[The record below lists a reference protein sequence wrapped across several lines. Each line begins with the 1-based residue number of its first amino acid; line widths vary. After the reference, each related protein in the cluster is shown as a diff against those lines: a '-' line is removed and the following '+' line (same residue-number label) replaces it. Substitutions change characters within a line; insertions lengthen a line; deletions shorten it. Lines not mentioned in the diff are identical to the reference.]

1 MDIVKKAINDIQN
14 GKMVIL
20 VDDED
25 RENEG
30 DLCMGAIF
38 TTPDKINFMSKFGRG
53 LICVTLTEQKA
64 DQLGLKLMVSD
75 NNSKFK
81 TAFTVSVD
89 AAKNTTTGI
98 SASDR
103 AVTIQTMIRPEA
115 KPDDLERPGHIF
127 PLRAKNGGVLVRIGQ
142 TEGSVD
148 LAKMAKIYEA
158 GVICEIMNDDGTMA
172 RRPQL
177 EVMAKKF
184 GLTIVAIA
192 DIIKYRLAH
201 ERLVH
206 RAASA
211 NLQTKHGN
219 FNIIVYTNDIDDKE
233 HVAVVKGDVSGNE
246 PVLVRVHSSCFTGD
260 ILGSLQCDCGSQLSE
275 SLDMIEK
282 EGRGALI
289 YLRQEGRGIGLI
301 NKIKA
306 YHLQDEGYDTVGANE
321 ELGFKADLR
330 NYGIGAQIIMDLG
343 IKKMNLLTNNPKK
356 IVGLSGYGLEIIERI
371 PIETGLNCI
380 NKHYLLTKKEKM
392 GHLLK
397 EV

>member
-1 MDIVKKAINDIQN
+1 
-14 GKMVIL
+14 
-20 VDDED
+20 
-25 RENEG
+25 
-30 DLCMGAIF
+30 
-38 TTPDKINFMSKFGRG
+38 
-53 LICVTLTEQKA
+53 
-64 DQLGLKLMVSD
+64 
-75 NNSKFK
+75 
-81 TAFTVSVD
+81 
-89 AAKNTTTGI
+89 
-98 SASDR
+98 
-103 AVTIQTMIRPEA
+103 MIRPEA

-233 HVAVVKGDVSGNE
+233 HVAIVKGDLSGDE
-246 PVLVRVHSSCFTGD
+246 PALVRVHSSCFTGD
-260 ILGSLQCDCGSQLSE
+260 TLGSLQCDCGSQLSE

-356 IVGLSGYGLEIIERI
+356 IVGLSGYGLEIIKRI

>member
-1 MDIVKKAINDIQN
+1 MDTVKKAISDIQN

-30 DLCMGAIF
+30 DLCMGATF
-38 TTPDKINFMSKFGRG
+38 ATPDAINFMSKHGRG
-53 LICVTLTEQKA
+53 LICVTVTEQKA
-64 DQLGLKLMVSD
+64 DQLGLDLMVSD

-89 AAKNTTTGI
+89 AAKDTTTGI
-98 SASDR
+98 SAADR
-103 AVTIQTMIRPEA
+103 ATTIQTIIRPDA
-115 KPDDLERPGHIF
+115 KPNDLERPGHIF
-127 PLRAKNGGVLVRIGQ
+127 PLRAKKGGVLVRIGQ

-148 LAKMAKIYEA
+148 LSKLARIYEA

-172 RRPQL
+172 RKPQL
-177 EVMAKKF
+177 EAMAKKF

-192 DIIKYRLAH
+192 DIVKYRLAH

-211 NLQTKHGN
+211 NLKTRHGN
-219 FNIIVYTNDIDDKE
+219 FTITVYTDDIDDKE
-233 HVAVVKGDVSGNE
+233 HVAIVKGDISGNK

-260 ILGSLQCDCGSQLSE
+260 ILGSLQCDCGSQLAK

-282 EGRGALI
+282 EGRGAVI
-289 YLRQEGRGIGLI
+289 YLQQEGRGIGLI

-306 YHLQDEGYDTVGANE
+306 YHLQDEGYDTVKANE
-321 ELGFKADLR
+321 KLGFKADLR

-343 IKKMNLLTNNPKK
+343 IKRINLLTNNPKK
-356 IVGLSGYGLEIIERI
+356 IVGLSGYGLEIVERV

-380 NKHYLLTKKEKM
+380 NKNYLLTKKREM

>member
-1 MDIVKKAINDIQN
+1 MDSVEKAIDEIRN

-30 DLCMGAIF
+30 DLCMAAAF
-38 TTPDKINFMSKFGRG
+38 ATPEAINFMSKYGRG
-53 LICVTLTEQKA
+53 LICVTLTEEKA
-64 DQLGLKLMVSD
+64 DQLKLPLMVVD

-89 AAKNTTTGI
+89 AVKGTTTGI
-98 SASDR
+98 SAADR
-103 AVTIQTMIRPEA
+103 ATTIQAIIRPDA
-115 KPDDLERPGHIF
+115 KPEDLARPGHIF
-127 PLRAKNGGVLVRIGQ
+127 PLRAKKGGVLVRVGQ

-148 LAKMAKIYEA
+148 LARLAGVYEA

-177 EVMAKKF
+177 EQMAKKF
-184 GLTIVAIA
+184 NLTIVTIA
-192 DIIKYRLAH
+192 DIVKYRLNH
-201 ERLVH
+201 EKLVH
-206 RAASA
+206 RAANA
-211 NLQTKHGN
+211 NLQTKYGD
-219 FNIIVYTNDIDDKE
+219 FKIVVYTNDIDNKE
-233 HVAVVKGDVSGNE
+233 HVGIVKGDIDENE

-260 ILGSLQCDCGSQLSE
+260 VLGSMRCDCGSQLAT
-275 SLDMIEK
+275 SLSMVNEAGK
-282 EGRGALI
+282 GAVI
-289 YLRQEGRGIGLI
+289 YLQQEGRGIGLI

-306 YHLQDEGYDTVGANE
+306 YHLQDEGYDTVEANE
-321 ELGFKADLR
+321 KLGLKADLR
-330 NYGIGAQIIMDLG
+330 NYGIGAQIIRDLG
-343 IKKMNLLTNNPKK
+343 IRKLRLLTNNPKK
-356 IVGLSGYGLEIIERI
+356 IVGLSGYGLEIVERV

-380 NKHYLLTKKEKM
+380 NKNYLLTKKTKM